1 MYPYMYNTAY
11 KQVKEINVPVMGL
24 DPASAYD
31 GCARLST
38 LDGWRRAAA
47 VHGAWQGSERRRMCP

>member
-1 MYPYMYNTAY
+1 
-11 KQVKEINVPVMGL
+11 MGL

-47 VHGAWQGSERRRMCP
+47 VHGAWQQLALRGVTTTVA